1 MLTCLR
7 SFSVLGTISI
17 LWSSF
22 SLEMWAKSLWATQVT
37 QLLDSP
43 LEEGLLYLTR
53 LPRGGYCCLWPKQF
67 PLCLGQPSHWWK
79 WTACFWAQV
88 CFQPW
93 SYSAQGK
100 DKKFS
105 SNTISFIIIS
115 LQVDSKSNIA
125 KLVEVPIQLISPSS
139 ARDMFSR
146 VVQVLPCGASDMPC
160 KLLTA
165 GYMML
170 LASPITD
177 KVPELTK
184 SPLIALVGGCSLG
197 KTSTNS
203 LLLNHFSDK
212 VN

>member
-1 MLTCLR
+1 M
-7 SFSVLGTISI
+7 
-17 LWSSF
+17 
-22 SLEMWAKSLWATQVT
+22 
-37 QLLDSP
+37 
-43 LEEGLLYLTR
+43 
-53 LPRGGYCCLWPKQF
+53 
-67 PLCLGQPSHWWK
+67 
-79 WTACFWAQV
+79 
-88 CFQPW
+88 
-93 SYSAQGK
+93 
-100 DKKFS
+100 
-105 SNTISFIIIS
+105 IS